1 MGMKVAAV
9 STLCADPRVWD
20 AMYMAGTYCPYMGS
34 IGEEAKKG
42 WEDNPELVPDGSIVM
57 VKIETD
63 IKEQKTTGLTDGQ
76 KLAKFVL
83 FGMALHS
90 GVVAFFP

>member
-1 MGMKVAAV
+1 
-9 STLCADPRVWD
+9 
-20 AMYMAGTYCPYMGS
+20 MGS

-57 VKIETD
+57 TKIETD